1 MEDSDVRYNFTKDS
15 FLCSRCRTLISK
27 IIDTQ
32 GKFKW
37 ETQVETET
45 TSEIT
50 DVDQPGPSGSH
61 KFSID
66 DIYSESSSVPYSQ
79 SSDISSE
86 CDMDDINQNLNFG
99 SYKNEIFL

>member
-1 MEDSDVRYNFTKDS
+1 MARYSVDRHKKCRAPFKDHPRLVRGLSVKPLGSSKIVEDSDARYNFTKDT
-15 FLCSRCRTLISK
+15 FLCSRCRTRILK

-50 DVDQPGPSGSH
+50 VVDPVDQWQP
-61 KFSID
+61 
-66 DIYSESSSVPYSQ
+66 
-79 SSDISSE
+79 
-86 CDMDDINQNLNFG
+86 
-99 SYKNEIFL
+99 